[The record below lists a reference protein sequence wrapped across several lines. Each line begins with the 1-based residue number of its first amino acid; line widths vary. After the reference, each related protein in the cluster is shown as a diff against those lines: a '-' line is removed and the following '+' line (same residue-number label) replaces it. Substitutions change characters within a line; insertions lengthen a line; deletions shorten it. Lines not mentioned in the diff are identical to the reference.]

1 MSTNRKFS
9 IFYFFIIAIFI
20 VISFNLRIKGKNK
33 ITGLFPIVNNTK
45 PINQSN
51 LTPAEKIVWEN
62 FKTIPKAEYK
72 KRYKEI
78 AESIRPILNSPTDN
92 HIGITILKEVLASKK
107 LNSEATLFILGKL
120 STLEIS
126 SGQIIDSIT
135 TNIEVL
141 KLAEELKSEYHTDR
155 AYITL
160 SSLIA
165 RLDGNETAI
174 TILNKIPKTTDSYP
188 SKNRVEVMK
197 HFHLAENY
205 FLIKKN
211 SEALRTLENIDS
223 LLLGES
229 ETYIQNVLAFKYTL
243 ETQIAIDNLDIA
255 LAKKKLLAAK
265 EIMNKTTVEHFTGF
279 SSFYAV
285 TNENYNLVADID
297 NFSVENLLKIIYLS
311 ENKVNRTYLD
321 EAYTLLFEYY
331 YLINDINS
339 YRTLKSSFDKNLKNI
354 NSSNNE
360 VLVLYLLR
368 SLENRYI
375 ESQNLKLYRN
385 LFLLTLITLLAT
397 SIAHKQLNS
406 AKQKA
411 ETDSLTSLKNRRSF
425 TDRSELLKDKLYY
438 MLLFDIDNFKS
449 LNDTY
454 GHEFGDTVLATI
466 GKLLKEIDSKYSLA
480 YRIGGEEFAVIFVNI
495 DENFAKESSEFIRRA
510 ISNLTWEHHIKVTIS
525 GGFSKNN
532 NDIYQTCDKLLYTA
546 KKSGKN
552 KIIYK

>member
-211 SEALRTLENIDS
+211 SEALKTLENIDS

-454 GHEFGDTVLATI
+454 GHEFGDTVLAMI

>member
-1 MSTNRKFS
+1 M
-9 IFYFFIIAIFI
+9 
-20 VISFNLRIKGKNK
+20 
-33 ITGLFPIVNNTK
+33 
-45 PINQSN
+45 
-51 LTPAEKIVWEN
+51 
-62 FKTIPKAEYK
+62 
-72 KRYKEI
+72 
-78 AESIRPILNSPTDN
+78 NSPTDN

>member
-406 AKQKA
+406 TKQKA

-425 TDRSELLKDKLYY
+425 TERSELLKDKLYY

>member
-174 TILNKIPKTTDSYP
+174 TIL
-188 SKNRVEVMK
+188 
-197 HFHLAENY
+197 
-205 FLIKKN
+205 
-211 SEALRTLENIDS
+211 
-223 LLLGES
+223 
-229 ETYIQNVLAFKYTL
+229 
-243 ETQIAIDNLDIA
+243 
-255 LAKKKLLAAK
+255 
-265 EIMNKTTVEHFTGF
+265 
-279 SSFYAV
+279 
-285 TNENYNLVADID
+285 
-297 NFSVENLLKIIYLS
+297 
-311 ENKVNRTYLD
+311 
-321 EAYTLLFEYY
+321 
-331 YLINDINS
+331 
-339 YRTLKSSFDKNLKNI
+339 
-354 NSSNNE
+354 
-360 VLVLYLLR
+360 
-368 SLENRYI
+368 
-375 ESQNLKLYRN
+375 
-385 LFLLTLITLLAT
+385 
-397 SIAHKQLNS
+397 
-406 AKQKA
+406 
-411 ETDSLTSLKNRRSF
+411 
-425 TDRSELLKDKLYY
+425 
-438 MLLFDIDNFKS
+438 
-449 LNDTY
+449 
-454 GHEFGDTVLATI
+454 
-466 GKLLKEIDSKYSLA
+466 
-480 YRIGGEEFAVIFVNI
+480 
-495 DENFAKESSEFIRRA
+495 
-510 ISNLTWEHHIKVTIS
+510 
-525 GGFSKNN
+525 
-532 NDIYQTCDKLLYTA
+532 
-546 KKSGKN
+546 
-552 KIIYK
+552 

>member
-211 SEALRTLENIDS
+211 SEALKTLENIDS

-425 TDRSELLKDKLYY
+425 TDRSELLKDRLYY

>member
-92 HIGITILKEVLASKK
+92 HIGITILKEVLTSKK

>member
-454 GHEFGDTVLATI
+454 GHEFGDTVLAMI

>member
-406 AKQKA
+406 TKQKA

-425 TDRSELLKDKLYY
+425 TDRSELLKDRLYY

-480 YRIGGEEFAVIFVNI
+480 YRIGEEEFAVIFVNI

>member
-45 PINQSN
+45 TINQSN

-92 HIGITILKEVLASKK
+92 HIGITILKEVLTSKK

>member
-45 PINQSN
+45 TINQSN

-92 HIGITILKEVLASKK
+92 HIGITILKEVLTSKK

-425 TDRSELLKDKLYY
+425 TERSELLKDKLYY

>member
-425 TDRSELLKDKLYY
+425 TERSELLKDKLYY

>member
-211 SEALRTLENIDS
+211 SEALKTLENIDS

-425 TDRSELLKDKLYY
+425 TDRSELLKDRLYY

-454 GHEFGDTVLATI
+454 GHEFGDTVLAMI

>member
-45 PINQSN
+45 TINQSN

-425 TDRSELLKDKLYY
+425 TERSELLKDKLYY

>member
-425 TDRSELLKDKLYY
+425 TDRSELLKDRLYY

-454 GHEFGDTVLATI
+454 GHEFGDTVLAMI

>member
-211 SEALRTLENIDS
+211 SEALKTLENIDS